1 MPAKTKKVAGP
12 PSQTEN
18 EFNTFFPPEYIRRAS
33 KILKLISEESKLRI
47 MLLLA
52 KEGPCSVSEISE
64 TLSMPQPTVSHNL
77 ALLRAADLVTANRAG
92 KNIFYDID
100 EGTWRE
106 MGRQFFDYLQKGN
119 DIHFLGKFVLRR
131 LGK

>member
-1 MPAKTKKVAGP
+1 MSRRTKKI
-12 PSQTEN
+12 TES
-18 EFNTFFPPEYIRRAS
+18 EFSTFFPEEYVRRAS

-52 KEGPCSVSEISE
+52 KEGPCSVTEISE
-64 TLSMPQPTVSHNL
+64 TLRLTQPTVSHHL
-77 ALLRAADLVTANRAG
+77 SLLRAADLVTNDREG
-92 KNIFYDID
+92 KNIFYDIN
-100 EGTWRE
+100 ETTWRE

-131 LGK
+131 LSK